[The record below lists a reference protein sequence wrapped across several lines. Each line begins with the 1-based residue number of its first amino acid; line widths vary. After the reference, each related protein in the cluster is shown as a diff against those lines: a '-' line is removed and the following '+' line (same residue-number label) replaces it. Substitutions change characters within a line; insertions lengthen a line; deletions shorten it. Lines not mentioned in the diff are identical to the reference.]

1 MMPFFS
7 RRRRR
12 EQDLDEEL
20 RTHLRMAV
28 EERVTRGES
37 RADAERA
44 ALREFGDVGRVK
56 EVTRTMWGGVWL
68 DRLVQD
74 LVFGVRSL
82 RRDPGFAL
90 VAVLTISLGV
100 GITTAMF
107 TVVNGVLIQPLPF
120 HESERLVTLSVGS
133 PERVVEGNGVRKRD
147 FPELRERSSPF
158 SLVTAYLN
166 YPPVT
171 LTGAGEPARLRAAFV
186 TAEFHEVLGVQ
197 PALGAGFDV
206 GDDRLGS
213 SPVVVLGNALWRSRF
228 GADPGVVGKS
238 AVIEGISRTVVGVMP
253 PGFDFPDHRDVWLP
267 WSASP
272 YADLGPG
279 TSIDQYVIGRLAE
292 DVTLE
297 RAAAE
302 LDAWAGELE
311 RADQVAV
318 VTPLMDVVVGDSR
331 YPLLLFM
338 GAVGLVLLISCTNV
352 GNLLL
357 MRAGSRELEIGLRR
371 ALGAGR
377 GRLLRQLLT
386 ESVTLA
392 LLGGGFGILVALG
405 GVELLLSIAP
415 PGTIPRGQEI
425 GIDLTVL
432 VFALTVST
440 LTGVAFGLVPAL
452 KATGRD
458 LTSAIKAGART
469 HTSRAKFARDALVV
483 AEVALAVV
491 LLTGA
496 GLLVRSFQQI
506 RSIDLG
512 FSPESTL
519 TISVDL
525 PRRSYADAEAA
536 VAMHL
541 RVLDG
546 LGEIPGVAAAGASNF
561 EPFGP
566 IAQSTNV
573 RIEDM
578 APRSDGY
585 NGMVGRSLVSD
596 GYFRAMGVTMLS
608 GRDFTAEDDLS
619 GRPVA
624 MINRSMAERFW
635 PGLDPVGK
643 RLSRDHVRGLD
654 NWMTV
659 VGVIEDVVRNN
670 VAESRGPMLYLPLLQ
685 NDYPPDLV
693 HMQYVVRTMSS
704 RRSVADAMRSV
715 LRDAD
720 PDLPIGSITTMDDV
734 VVASIGDRLFE
745 TRILGT
751 FAVLALLV
759 AAVGVYGVTAYSVSE
774 RKREIGI
781 RMALG
786 ARAEQVAGKTLGGVL
801 RLAVFGLALGSV
813 GGWAATRLIDASL
826 YGVGPGDPMTLVG
839 VALLLGAVV
848 VAAAL
853 VPIWRATRVDPVE
866 VLSA

>member
-120 HESERLVTLSVGS
+120 HESERLVTLSVG
-133 PERVVEGNGVRKRD
+133 PPGRVVDGNGVLKRD

-197 PALGAGFDV
+197 PALGAGFEV

-272 YADLGPG
+272 YAGPG
-279 TSIDQYVIGRLAE
+279 TSIYQYVIGRLGE
-292 DVTLE
+292 EVTLD

-377 GRLLRQLLT
+377 VRLLRQLLT

-392 LLGGGFGILVALG
+392 LLGGGIGILVALG

-432 VFALTVST
+432 AFALTVST

-458 LTSAIKAGART
+458 LTSAITAGART
-469 HTSRAKFARDALVV
+469 HTSRAGFARDALVV

-496 GLLVRSFQQI
+496 GLLVRSFQQV
-506 RSIDLG
+506 RAIDLG
-512 FSPESTL
+512 FRPESTL
-519 TISVDL
+519 TFYVDL
-525 PRRSYADAEAA
+525 PRRTYADAEPA

-546 LGEIPGVAAAGASNF
+546 LGEIPGVEAAGAANF

-566 IAQSTNV
+566 IAQTTNV
-573 RIEDM
+573 RVEGM
-578 APRSDGY
+578 APGSDGY
-585 NGMVGRSLVSD
+585 NGTVGRSLVSD
-596 GYFRAMGVTMLS
+596 GYVRAMGVAMLS
-608 GRDFTAEDDLS
+608 GRDFTAGDDLS
-619 GRPVA
+619 GLPVA

-643 RLSRDHVRGLD
+643 RLSRGITLAGVDD
-654 NWMTV
+654 WMTV

-670 VAESRGPMLYLPLLQ
+670 VTEPRGPMLYMPLRQ

-704 RRSVADAMRSV
+704 RRSVADAMRTV
-715 LRDAD
+715 LHDAD

-774 RKREIGI
+774 RRREIGI

-801 RLAVFGLALGSV
+801 RLAVSGLALGSV

-853 VPIWRATRVDPVE
+853 VPTRRATQVDPVE